1 MAGILVVD
9 DDETFLT
16 LTATLLKEQ
25 GHEVK
30 TCKDPHKAVDILSA
44 DDGYQCVLL
53 DYHMPKLDGQDLL
66 RLIHSKFPKLPVL
79 ICSGYLD
86 VNEADLIRDGAAA
99 LLHKPFDS
107 PALLDTIKRTLAEE
121 VVEEE
126 MTQVQIRGYNLR
138 ESRELLN
145 RKLIIKAL
153 TKSSFNVTHTAKLLG
168 ISRQYLM
175 RYLKSNKINIPAN
188 R

>member
-1 MAGILVVD
+1 MAHILVVD
-9 DDETFLT
+9 DDESFLA
-16 LTATLLKEQ
+16 LTETLLKEA
-25 GHEVK
+25 GYEVK
-30 TCKDPHKAVDILSA
+30 SCRDPHKAIETLSA
-44 DDGYQCVLL
+44 EDCRCVLL

-66 RLIHSKFPKLPVL
+66 RLIHTKFPQLPVL

-86 VNEADLIRDGAAA
+86 VSEADLLREGATA
-99 LLHKPFDS
+99 LLHKPFDT
-107 PALLDTIKRTLAEE
+107 PVLCDTIKRILAQE

-126 MTQVQIRGYNLR
+126 ITQVQVRGYNLR
-138 ESRELLN
+138 EARELLN

-153 TKSSFNVTHTAKLLG
+153 TKSAFNLTHAAKLLG

-175 RYLKSNKINIPAN
+175 RYLKSHQLDIHAN

>member
-1 MAGILVVD
+1 MARILVVD
-9 DDETFLT
+9 DDQNFLT
-16 LTATLLKEQ
+16 LTETLLKEE

-30 TCKDPHKAVDILSA
+30 TCTDPHKTIETLAA
-44 DDGYQCVLL
+44 EGYQCVLL

-66 RLIHSKFPKLPVL
+66 RLIHTKFPNLPVL

-86 VNEADLIRDGAAA
+86 VNEADLIQEGASA
-99 LLHKPFDS
+99 LLHKPFDA
-107 PALLDTIKRTLAEE
+107 PVLFDTIKRILAEE
-121 VVEEE
+121 MVEEE
-126 MTQVQIRGYNLR
+126 MTQVQVRGYNLR

-153 TKSSFNVTHTAKLLG
+153 TKSSFNTTHAAKLLG

-175 RYLKSNKINIPAN
+175 RYLKIHQLDIHAN